1 MSSSL
6 SPQEFWETTGIEKG
20 MDALNNSAITALG
33 DCIMGRGVMD
43 SELLCC
49 PFLFQVQ
56 NKCLVQVL
64 PPSDQNEES

>member
-43 SELLCC
+43 SELLC
-49 PFLFQVQ
+49 
-56 NKCLVQVL
+56 
-64 PPSDQNEES
+64 